1 MPFIQLH
8 NDVNHVLFFFI
19 NVRISFGS
27 ILVLNVKLIRSFQ
40 FRKAT
45 NNAIHP
51 IKRMSYFRPTL
62 HKNISFWQLKLHSI
76 LNLGDPLTGNKRT
89 LTYVCIFK
97 VIVLYFFSIIY
108 DSLKDF
114 IHKFEEKKW
123 TKDVFLI
130 FLNNFY

>member
-27 ILVLNVKLIRSFQ
+27 ILVLYVKLIRSFQ

-51 IKRMSYFRPTL
+51 IKHMSYFRPTL

-89 LTYVCIFK
+89 VTYVCIFK
-97 VIVLYFFSIIY
+97 VIVLYFFSIIH

-114 IHKFEEKKW
+114 IHKFEKKMN
-123 TKDVFLI
+123 KRCFFNFLK
-130 FLNNFY
+130 